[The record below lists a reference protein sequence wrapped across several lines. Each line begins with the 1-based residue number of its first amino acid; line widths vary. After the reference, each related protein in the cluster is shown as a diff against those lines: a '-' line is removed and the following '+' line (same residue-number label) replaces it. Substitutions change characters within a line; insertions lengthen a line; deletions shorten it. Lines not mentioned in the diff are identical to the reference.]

1 MENYQG
7 PIGYVLS
14 VDPRFFSLIIM
25 IDHHAGSAVT
35 PYLREKV
42 RRELL
47 RLPEVEE
54 LLESGRNQHR
64 FNNLSLSSSIFLL
77 T

>member
-14 VDPRFFSLIIM
+14 VDPRFFSLITT
-25 IDHHAGSAVT
+25 IDHLAGNVDI

-47 RLPEVEE
+47 RLPEVEGH
-54 LLESGRNQHR
+54 LESVQNQHR
-64 FNNLSLSSSIFLL
+64 YN
-77 T
+77 